1 MGDEMRL
8 ALLISGGGTTAEQ
21 ILRACNPKS
30 MGKSP
35 LSGKISP
42 VLLIASRERDEGA
55 YGITK
60 ALYEGLDGSN
70 IVILKPGSFPTP
82 LDFGEAIIGEC
93 EKRGVDLIGQYG
105 WLPLTPPNV
114 IERFQGMMINQHPG
128 PLDPGYLDFGG
139 KGMYGT
145 AVHAARL
152 YFVRRV
158 GKDRF
163 PWTEVTAHRVTD
175 QYDEGIVIG
184 RSEVPI
190 EPKDTPYDLQNR
202 SLPFEHRLQIAVLK
216 SFSDGTVE
224 ELERE
229 KRLVLPGMEEEILKE
244 AKRAAILLF
253 R

>member
-1 MGDEMRL
+1 MSDALGL

-21 ILRACNPKS
+21 ILRACNPKTP
-30 MGKSP
+30 GNHP
-35 LSGKISP
+35 LSGKITP
-42 VLLIASRERDEGA
+42 VLLIASRESDEGA
-55 YGITK
+55 SGITK
-60 ALYEGLDGSN
+60 ALLEGLAGPN
-70 IVILKPGSFPTP
+70 VVVLKPRSFPSP
-82 LDFGEAIIGEC
+82 LDFGEAIIKEC

-114 IERFQGMMINQHPG
+114 IERFQGRMINQHPG

-152 YFVRRV
+152 YFVRAV
-158 GKDRF
+158 GKDKF
-163 PWTEVTAHRVTD
+163 PWTEVTAHRVTE
-175 QYDEGIVIG
+175 QYDEGAVIG

-190 EPKDTPYDLQNR
+190 EPRDTPYELQSR
-202 SLPFEHRLQIAVLK
+202 CLPFEHRLQIAVLE
-216 SFSDGTVE
+216 SFVNGTVE

-229 KRLVLPGMEEEILKE
+229 ERLVLPGTEETILKE
-244 AKRAAILLF
+244 AKRAATLLF